1 MTKSIDDACKEIQ
14 TIVLA
19 VSGIQAAPDYPPDKI
34 SQYPVS
40 VCFAGSGIVTKEG
53 AGVIRGL
60 HQITLELHYQ
70 AKNRAR
76 AVEVLNPLARLIYRA
91 LFNDS
96 NFSLN
101 STVDT
106 INEISY
112 EFGPLGYDSV
122 DTIGYTFSIDVKI
135 RETL

>member
-14 TIVLA
+14 NIVSA
-19 VSGIQAAPDYPPDKI
+19 VSGIEFAPDYPPDQVNRFPAAI
-34 SQYPVS
+34 V
-40 VCFAGSGIVTKEG
+40 FAGSGTVTKEG
-53 AGVIRGL
+53 AGAIRGL

-76 AVEVLNPLARLIYRA
+76 AVAALNPLARLIYRA
-91 LFNDS
+91 LMDDD

-106 INEISY
+106 INSIDY
-112 EFGPLGYDSV
+112 EFGPLGYDST

-135 RETL
+135 IEVL

>member
-1 MTKSIDDACKEIQ
+1 MTKAVDDACKEIQ
-14 TIVLA
+14 NIVSA
-19 VSGIQAAPDYPPDKI
+19 IVGIQTAPDYPPDVVN
-34 SQYPVS
+34 QFPAAL
-40 VCFAGSGIVTKEG
+40 CFAGSGTVTKES

-91 LFNDS
+91 LFDDDNYS
-96 NFSLN
+96 FN

-106 INEISY
+106 INQIDY

>member
-40 VCFAGSGIVTKEG
+40 VCFAGSGNIKPTSG
-53 AGVIRGL
+53 GGVEGL
-60 HQITLELHYQ
+60 HQITLELHYP

-91 LFNDS
+91 LFSDS

-101 STVDT
+101 STIDT

-122 DTIGYTFSIDVKI
+122 DTIGYTFTIDVKI